1 MKLNLENFNEF
12 VDLKEKEIMNEY
24 ELGVQYINVVS
35 SPYSNT
41 KFLKRL
47 IERSLEKGEKILYI
61 GNNIYGEEIVNVKF
75 SSYEDAIYIKEEFSL
90 VIYDDISSF
99 SRYSR
104 FEILSLISRIIKDS
118 NIKVI
123 AISTECIL
131 NSVDTI
137 YLPSVYNDNVFC
149 EPRVIKTTIDFYEE
163 IPSNIF
169 EYLTYFMDSNKDVV
183 IVIPREDKVS
193 KVLENIVSIKDKL
206 KYEEAS
212 SNTIRETR
220 GKNIVVTSKNNIWK
234 LPKERCEN
242 IIVYC
247 PKVESYHY
255 KELLYISAMGNYGDN
270 KGEIIFLTT
279 KSFFYIEKAC
289 FVARKFNKM
298 LWELEIL
305 EN

>member
-1 MKLNLENFNEF
+1 MKLNLESFNEF
-12 VDLKEKEIMNEY
+12 VDLKEKEIMKEY
-24 ELGVQYINVVS
+24 DLGAQYINIVS

-41 KFLKRL
+41 EFLKRL
-47 IERSLEKGEKILYI
+47 IDKSIGKGEKILYI
-61 GNNIYGEEIVNVKF
+61 GSNIYGEEMVNVKF

-99 SRYSR
+99 NRYSR

-123 AISTECIL
+123 AISTEAIL

-137 YLPSVYNDNVFC
+137 YLPRVYRDNVFC
-149 EPRVIKTTIDFYEE
+149 EPRVIKTTIEFYEE
-163 IPSNIF
+163 IPSNMF

-193 KVLENIVSIKDKL
+193 KVLENIVRLKDKL
-206 KYEEAS
+206 KYEKAS
-212 SNTIRETR
+212 SNTISETR
-220 GKNIVVTSKNNIWK
+220 GRNIVVTTKKNIWK

-242 IIVYC
+242 VIVYC
-247 PKVESYHY
+247 PRVESYHY

-270 KGEIIFLTT
+270 KGEIIFLTM

-298 LWELEIL
+298 LWELDIL
-305 EN
+305 KN

>member
-1 MKLNLENFNEF
+1 MQLNLESFNEI
-12 VDLKEKEIMNEY
+12 VDFKEKEIMDECNF
-24 ELGVQYINVVS
+24 GAQYINIVA

-41 KFLKRL
+41 EVLKRL
-47 IERSLEKGEKILYI
+47 MENSLKRGEKILYI
-61 GNNIYGEEIVNVKF
+61 GNNIYGKEMVNVKF
-75 SSYEDAIYIKEEFSL
+75 SSYDNAIYVREKFSL

-123 AISTECIL
+123 AISTEAIL
-131 NSVDTI
+131 NSVETI
-137 YLPSVYNDNVFC
+137 YLPSIYNNNVFC

-163 IPSNIF
+163 IPQNIF

-183 IVIPREDKVS
+183 VVIPREDKLN
-193 KVLENIVSIKDKL
+193 KVLENIVSLKDQL
-206 KYEEAS
+206 KYKNVS
-212 SNTIRETR
+212 KNTIGESK
-220 GKNIVVTSKNNIWK
+220 GKNIVITSKNNIWK

-242 IIVYC
+242 VIVYC

-298 LWELEIL
+298 LWELDIL
-305 EN
+305 KN

>member
-1 MKLNLENFNEF
+1 MRLNLESFNEF
-12 VDLKEKEIMNEY
+12 VYLKEKEIVEEY
-24 ELGVQYINVVS
+24 ESGTQYINIVS
-35 SPYSNT
+35 SPYSNSE
-41 KFLKRL
+41 FLRRL
-47 IERSLEKGEKILYI
+47 IDKSLEKGEKILYI
-61 GNNIYGEEIVNVKF
+61 GSNIYGEEIDNVRF
-75 SSYEDAIYIKEEFSL
+75 SSYENAIYIKEEFSL
-90 VIYDDISSF
+90 VIYDDVSLF
-99 SRYSR
+99 NRYSR
-104 FEILSLISRIIKDS
+104 FEILSLISRIIKKS

-123 AISTECIL
+123 AISTEPIL
-131 NSVDTI
+131 NSVNTI

-193 KVLENIVSIKDKL
+193 KVLENIVNLKDKL
-206 KYEEAS
+206 KYKDVS
-212 SNTIRETR
+212 SYTISETR
-220 GKNIVVTSKNNIWK
+220 GKNIVVTTKNNIWK

-242 IIVYC
+242 VIVYC

-270 KGEIIFLTT
+270 EGEIIFLTT
-279 KSFFYIEKAC
+279 KTFFYIEKAC

-298 LWELEIL
+298 LWELDIL
-305 EN
+305 KK